1 MLRCGFRKGDNA
13 AMAILEYV
21 DREGELRPARQ
32 VKAANPLEEATPA
45 LTLEERLAQ
54 VLRIQAD
61 LREAKKAGGAQP
73 PPLTPAFPVPHVAP
87 SQ

>member
-32 VKAANPLEEATPA
+32 VKANLLEDSAPT

-54 VLRIQAD
+54 VMRKQAD

>member
-32 VKAANPLEEATPA
+32 VKANLLEDSAPP

-54 VLRIQAD
+54 VMRIQAD
-61 LREAKKAGGAQP
+61 LRESKKAGGAQP